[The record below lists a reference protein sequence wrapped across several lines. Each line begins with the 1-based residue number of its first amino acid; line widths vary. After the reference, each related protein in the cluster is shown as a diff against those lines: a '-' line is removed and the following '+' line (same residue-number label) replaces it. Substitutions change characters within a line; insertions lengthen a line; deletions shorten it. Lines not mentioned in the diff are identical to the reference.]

1 MAKREMKTVK
11 TEETKIEEMV
21 EETVEEV
28 VIPEVKEKVEPKT
41 LRGIVTGCSK
51 LNVRIKAN
59 VKADVVSVIDAKTEV
74 VVYPDESTK
83 DWYKVLIKGVNEGF
97 CMKKFITIKD

>member
-11 TEETKIEEMV
+11 TEETKIEEVVTPEV
-21 EETVEEV
+21 EEKIEEV
-28 VIPEVKEKVEPKT
+28 APKT
-41 LRGIVTGCSK
+41 LCGIVTSCSK
-51 LNVRIKAN
+51 LNVRTKANIKAT
-59 VKADVVSVIDAKTEV
+59 VASVIDAKTEV